1 MGVSYG
7 EQSPTTVLPRKLSLR
22 SRRRFGRSLVL
33 WLNPTPWN
41 NSGRTARRTATV
53 DSTRLQQCAHC
64 PLDSLSHHQC
74 PLAACLSEVVDICK
88 DLASYD
94 LIRLVVESPDR
105 EVRAE
110 TSAQRAI
117 SSLLGLVIATSPCP
131 HTRYLRPMARFHL
144 PLATEE
150 ETVYRAASMY
160 LLAQYFVHR
169 DGESPDLDLDGLRNM
184 YKQMQVVNFAIAER
198 LRAVD
203 GKDGAVNAV
212 ILLDL
217 FTRIL
222 PDAVEDALGNIRHLF
237 APYRDGSAG
246 FWGGVHERMHCF
258 PS

>member
-7 EQSPTTVLPRKLSLR
+7 EQSPAQLSYR
-22 SRRRFGRSLVL
+22 VNYRFGLGDGSERSLVL
-33 WLNPTPWN
+33 WLNPSTMEQ
-41 NSGRTARRTATV
+41 TV
-53 DSTRLQQCAHC
+53 DVQPAVPPRWTALGFKQCAHC

-203 GKDGAVNAV
+203 GKDGTVNAV

-222 PDAVEDALGNIRHLF
+222 PDAIEDALGNIRHLF
-237 APYRDGSAG
+237 APYLDGSAG
-246 FWGGVHERMHCF
+246 FLGR
-258 PS
+258 SA